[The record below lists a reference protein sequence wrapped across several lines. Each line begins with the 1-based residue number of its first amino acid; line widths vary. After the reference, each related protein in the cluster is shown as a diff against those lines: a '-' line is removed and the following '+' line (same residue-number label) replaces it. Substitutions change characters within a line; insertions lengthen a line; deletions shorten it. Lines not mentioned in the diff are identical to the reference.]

1 MTRDERLMALAMQQ
15 ADLAHEAGEI
25 PVGAVIARGDEVIA
39 VGHNR
44 RELDGDPTAHAE
56 VVAIRAAA
64 KALGRRR
71 LGGCTLYVTL
81 EPCPMCAGA
90 IVMAGLDRVVYG
102 AADPKQGCTG
112 TVYRITE
119 DPAFTHY
126 CPADGGVL
134 AEACQ
139 AQLDAFFRSAREKQE
154 AQ

>member
-1 MTRDERLMALAMQQ
+1 MNRDEQMMRLALEQ
-15 ADLAHEAGEI
+15 AQAARDAGEI

-39 VGHNR
+39 LGHNR

-64 KALGRRR
+64 KRLGGRR
-71 LGGCTLYVTL
+71 LSGCTLYVTL

-90 IVMAGLDRVVYG
+90 IVMAGLQRVVYG

-112 TVYRITE
+112 SVYRITE

-126 CPADGGVL
+126 CPADSGVL
-134 AEACQ
+134 ADECA
-139 AQLDAFFRSAREKQE
+139 AVLDEFFEGKRK
-154 AQ
+154 

>member
-1 MTRDERLMALAMQQ
+1 MTRDERMMAQALEQAYLASV
-15 ADLAHEAGEI
+15 AGEI

-64 KALGRRR
+64 KQLDSRR
-71 LGGCTLYVTL
+71 LSGCTLYVTL

-90 IVMAGLDRVVYG
+90 IVMAGLQKVVYG

-112 TVYRITE
+112 SVYRITE

-134 AEACQ
+134 AEECQ
-139 AQLDAFFRSAREKQE
+139 CVLDEFFSGVRG
-154 AQ
+154 

>member
-1 MTRDERLMALAMQQ
+1 MNRDEQMMRLALEQ
-15 ADLAHEAGEI
+15 AQAARDAGEI

-39 VGHNR
+39 LGHNR

-64 KALGRRR
+64 KRLGGRR
-71 LGGCTLYVTL
+71 LSGCTLYVTL

-90 IVMAGLDRVVYG
+90 IVMAGLQRVVYG

-112 TVYRITE
+112 SVYRITE

-126 CPADGGVL
+126 CPADGGLLADECAAVL
-134 AEACQ
+134 DE
-139 AQLDAFFRSAREKQE
+139 FFEGKRK
-154 AQ
+154 

>member
-1 MTRDERLMALAMQQ
+1 MMDEKMMALALQQ
-15 ADLAHEAGEI
+15 ANLALQAGEI

-39 VGHNR
+39 MGHNR

-71 LGGCTLYVTL
+71 LSGCTLYVTL
-81 EPCPMCAGA
+81 EPCSMCAGA

-112 TVYRITE
+112 SVYRITE
-119 DPAFTHY
+119 DPAFTHF
-126 CPADGGVL
+126 CAADGGGL
-134 AEACQ
+134 AGECR
-139 AQLDAFFRSAREKQE
+139 QLLDGFFQKARNV
-154 AQ
+154 

>member
-1 MTRDERLMALAMQQ
+1 MSRDEQMMRLALQQ
-15 ADLAHEAGEI
+15 AQLACCAGEI
-25 PVGAVIARGDEVIA
+25 PVGAVVARGDEVIA

-56 VVAIRAAA
+56 IVAIRAAA
-64 KALGRRR
+64 KQLGGRR
-71 LGGCTLYVTL
+71 LSGCTLYVTL

-90 IVMAGLDRVVYG
+90 IVMAGLQRVVYG

-112 TVYRITE
+112 SVYRITE

-134 AEACQ
+134 AEECEAL
-139 AQLDAFFRSAREKQE
+139 LDTFFDGKRK
-154 AQ
+154 

>member
-1 MTRDERLMALAMQQ
+1 MNRDEQMMRLALEQ
-15 ADLAHEAGEI
+15 AQAARDAGEI

-39 VGHNR
+39 QGHNR

-64 KALGRRR
+64 KRLGGRR
-71 LGGCTLYVTL
+71 LSGCTLYVTL

-90 IVMAGLDRVVYG
+90 IVMAGLQRVVYG

-112 TVYRITE
+112 SVYRITE

-134 AEACQ
+134 ANECA
-139 AQLDAFFRSAREKQE
+139 AVLDEFFEGKRK
-154 AQ
+154 

>member
-1 MTRDERLMALAMQQ
+1 MALALEQ
-15 ADLAHEAGEI
+15 AQLGYAAGEI
-25 PVGAVIARGDEVIA
+25 PVGAVIARGEEVIA
-39 VGHNR
+39 TGHNR

-71 LGGCTLYVTL
+71 LNGCTLYVTL

-102 AADPKQGCTG
+102 AADPAQGCTG
-112 TVYRITE
+112 SVYRITE

-134 AEACQ
+134 EAECR
-139 AQLDAFFRSAREKQE
+139 QLLEEFFGGMRRKPEQGAE
-154 AQ
+154 

>member
-1 MTRDERLMALAMQQ
+1 MMDEKMMALALEQ
-15 ADLAHEAGEI
+15 AQLAQAAGEI
-25 PVGAVIARGDEVIA
+25 PVGAVIARGGEVIA
-39 VGHNR
+39 EGHNR

-71 LGGCTLYVTL
+71 LTGCTLYVTL

-112 TVYRITE
+112 SVYRITE
-119 DPAFTHY
+119 DPAFTHF
-126 CPADGGVL
+126 CPADGGVM
-134 AEACQ
+134 AEECQ
-139 AQLDAFFRSAREKQE
+139 AILNDFFQNARRV
-154 AQ
+154 